1 MKSIFVDA
9 DACPVKGEIIRVAIR
24 NNTNVNMVCN
34 GGIRP
39 YKNDLIKLVIVN
51 EGPDE
56 ADKWIYENVK
66 KSDVVITV
74 DIPLASK
81 CIEKQAFVLRHD
93 GDFLTKNNIGNI
105 LATRDLMSDLRSAD
119 PFLKGKNK
127 PFSKNDRSN
136 FLNSLGSIL

>member
-9 DACPVKGEIIRVAIR
+9 DACPVKDEIIRVAIR

-93 GDFLTKNNIGNI
+93 GGFLTKNNI
-105 LATRDLMSDLRSAD
+105 LT
-119 PFLKGKNK
+119 
-127 PFSKNDRSN
+127 
-136 FLNSLGSIL
+136 